1 VSELFT
7 TPLNAWHKAQGA
19 KMAPFAGWDMPIQ
32 YAGILAE
39 HQHTRTAASLFDICH
54 MGEFL
59 LKGAGAAEALGRIAT
74 QDLSTLAP
82 GKCRYGFLCNEQG
95 GVLDDCIVYRFE
107 ADSFMLVVNG
117 ACAVSDY
124 QWIGGHLPSSLKLED
139 ISAATAKIDLQ
150 GPLSLDVV
158 ERVFPPELAAE
169 IRQLKYFSLI
179 RTTWR
184 GRPLIVSR
192 TGYTGELGYELYV
205 AWDQAEELWTTLLTD
220 ARAKPAGLGARD
232 TLRLEMGYPQYGHDL
247 DDKHTPTEA
256 GYAGMLTSAADYI
269 GKAGA
274 AQVRETLVPLAI
286 AERRSARHQ
295 DQVLSASGELV
306 GVVTSGSFA
315 PSLGHSIALAFIK
328 AEAAEATEFVIKTGR
343 AELKASRT
351 EPPFYKQ
358 GTARRKI

>member
-1 VSELFT
+1 MSELFT

-39 HQHTRTAASLFDICH
+39 HQHTRSAASLFDICH

-74 QDLSTLAP
+74 QDLATLAP

-107 ADSFMLVVNG
+107 ADSFMIVVNG

-124 QWIGGHLPSSLKLED
+124 QWISSHLPASLKLED

-158 ERVFPPELAAE
+158 ERVFAPELAAQ
-169 IRQLKYFSLI
+169 IRQLKYFSLV
-179 RTTWR
+179 RTSWN
-184 GRPLIVSR
+184 GLPLIVSR
-192 TGYTGELGYELYV
+192 TGYTGELGYELYL
-205 AWDQAEELWTTLLTD
+205 AWDKALDMWSALLTD
-220 ARAKPAGLGARD
+220 ERAKPAGLGARD
-232 TLRLEMGYPQYGHDL
+232 TLRLEMGYPLYGHDL
-247 DDKHTPTEA
+247 DAQHTPAEA

-274 AQVRETLVPLAI
+274 ALVRQKLVALRVP
-286 AERRSARHQ
+286 ERRSARHQ
-295 DQVLSASGELV
+295 DQVLSVSGEPV

-315 PSLGHSIALAFIK
+315 PSLGHSIALAFIQ
-328 AEAAEATEFVIKTGR
+328 AEAAEATEFALKTGR
-343 AELKASRT
+343 AELKAQRA
-351 EPPFYKQ
+351 ELPFYLQ
-358 GTARRKI
+358 GTARRKL